1 MAVYGL
7 TKGLN
12 LPYPME
18 SHFFKFIF
26 LQFRLQIQIPRKK
39 VSIQSVFLFLKFW
52 WEQGK
57 KYKKLEKTEKLE
69 GKFKKVAK
77 NMIFVIFYLV
87 PDRILKKE
95 RHFVQILFHEES
107 ESAIRIVK
115 KWIWKND
122 PL

>member
-39 VSIQSVFLFLKFW
+39 VSIQSVFLFFKFW

-69 GKFKKVAK
+69 GKFKKVGR
-77 NMIFVIFYLV
+77 NTIFVIFYLV

-122 PL
+122 FP

>member
-39 VSIQSVFLFLKFW
+39 VSKQSVFLFFFW
-52 WEQGK
+52 WGQGK
-57 KYKKLEKTEKLE
+57 KCKKLKKTEKLE
-69 GKFKKVAK
+69 GKFKKVGK
-77 NMIFVIFYLV
+77 NTVFVIFDLF

-95 RHFVQILFHEES
+95 RHFVLILFHEES
-107 ESAIRIVK
+107 ESAIGIVK
-115 KWIWKND
+115 KLIWKNE
-122 PL
+122 PP